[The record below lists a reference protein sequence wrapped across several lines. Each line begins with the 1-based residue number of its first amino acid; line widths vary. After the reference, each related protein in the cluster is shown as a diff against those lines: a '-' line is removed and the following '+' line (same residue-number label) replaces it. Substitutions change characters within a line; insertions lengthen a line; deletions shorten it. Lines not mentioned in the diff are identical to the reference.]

1 MDLLA
6 GIKRGDRLALARAIS
21 AVENRDDRRRELIR
35 YAYQQSRG
43 THIVGVTGPPG
54 VGKSTLVDGL
64 AARYREQGQTVG
76 IVAVDP
82 TSPFTG
88 GALLGD
94 RVRMQRHGLD
104 EGVFIRSLAT
114 RGSLGGLSRATGEV
128 IRLMDAFGFDV
139 IIVETVGA
147 GQSEVDIMRFAGT
160 VVLAMAPGLG
170 DDVQSIK
177 AGIMEIADIFCVNK
191 ADRDGV
197 DRTIAEIRMMLDLRP
212 AQGWRPPIIKAV
224 ASRDEGLEEL
234 RQGILEHQ
242 EHLKTSGAL
251 MDRQLETF
259 QAEVEEVL
267 KDRLVNSIMKQA
279 QDELEEDFRQV
290 RAGEADPI
298 DVAERLMAQHLNKG
312 K

>member
-6 GIKRGDRLALARAIS
+6 GIKRGDRLALARAIT
-21 AVENRDDRRRELIR
+21 AVENRDEGRRELVR
-35 YAYQQSRG
+35 YAYRHARG

-64 AARYREQGQTVG
+64 AACYRKQGHTVG

-139 IIVETVGA
+139 IMVETVGA

-160 VVLAMAPGLG
+160 VVLTMAPGLG
-170 DDVQSIK
+170 DDIQSIK
-177 AGIMEIADIFCVNK
+177 AGIMEIADVFCINK

-197 DRTIAEIRMMLDLRP
+197 DRTITEIRMMLDLRP
-212 AQGWRPPIIKAV
+212 TQGWRPPIIKAV

-234 RQGILEHQ
+234 KEEVVKHQ
-242 EHLKTSGAL
+242 AYLKSSGDLAA
-251 MDRQLETF
+251 RQLDTF
-259 QAEVEEVL
+259 RAEVEEIL
-267 KDRLVNSIMKQA
+267 KDRLVNAVMRQA
-279 QDELEEDFRQV
+279 KAELADAFDRV
-290 RAGEADPI
+290 RSGELDPI
-298 DVAERLMAQHLNKG
+298 DVAERLMAEYIDR
-312 K
+312 